1 VSTGETQERAGADPL
16 STYRSKRDAERT
28 PEPAGG
34 DAAGAGSGVRPRFVV
49 QQHAARRMHWDL
61 RLEVD
66 GVLWS
71 WAVPNGPSRDPAE
84 KRLAVHTEDHP
95 LEYLHFEDVIPEGNY
110 GAGAMIVWDQ
120 GTYVPLHPMVEGLAK
135 GKLLFDLRGHKLRGA
150 WTLVKMQKAEDDAW
164 LLIKERDAMARAG
177 PDEFADDSVL
187 SGLTVAELGSGDDP
201 AEPIRADLHRLNAP
215 RRVLDPGDTR
225 LMLAESADAP
235 FSRADWV
242 FEFKYDGYRTLA
254 FREDDEV
261 RLLTRRGNDLAA
273 AFPELVQ
280 ALLRLPYRRF
290 LLDGE
295 IVVHDDAGLPSF
307 QRLQRRAGLRRP
319 ADLRRAEGTL
329 PATLWLFDAL
339 GFEDRDLRTL
349 PLLERKAV
357 LRRLLPGAGTLRY
370 SDHVAEQGE
379 ALYEQAARLGLEG
392 VIGKKADGRYRPGRS
407 AEWLKLRVHRSDD
420 FVIVGWTTPKGSRS
434 GFGALHLAQYQD
446 GTLRW
451 TGQVGTG
458 FTDRQLRDL
467 HGQLEAGQRQTPPCA
482 GAPTGKGHA
491 WTRPELVCEVRFLE
505 RTEGGVLRQPVFIR
519 LRDDKT
525 PADCVWPAAR
535 QAIDEVEP
543 EDPADTGPAD
553 TGPADTGPGDVGPGD
568 TGPGDTGLGD
578 TGPGDTG
585 PGDTGPEGTGRG
597 DTGPAGTGRG
607 GTGPADTATAERS
620 AGAVRFTNLEKL
632 YWPEDGLT
640 KGDLIAYY
648 RVIAPW
654 MLPYLKDRPV
664 VLTRFPDGIHGKSF
678 FQKDAPSFAPEWLRT
693 VTIRGEGGER
703 DLSYFVCDNVDTLL
717 YLANS
722 GSIPLHLWSSR
733 VASIDQ
739 PDWCILDLDP
749 KDAPF
754 GDVVEVAR
762 VAKGLCDDIGLPLHV
777 KTSGSSGLHLLVPLG
792 GQLDHAQAKVLGELL
807 ARVLVR
813 RVAAIATIARA
824 VSRRGGKVYIDYLQN
839 GRGKLLAAPY
849 CVRPLPGAP
858 VSAPL
863 RWSEVR
869 PGLDI
874 RRFTI
879 RSMPRR
885 VRSLKADPLLPALTE
900 APDLLS
906 ALEAL
911 QGAG

>member
-1 VSTGETQERAGADPL
+1 MVTERGDAREQAPADSL
-16 STYRSKRDAERT
+16 EAYRSKRDAERT
-28 PEPAGG
+28 PEPEGREAARDGAGG
-34 DAAGAGSGVRPRFVV
+34 RPRFVV
-49 QQHAARRMHWDL
+49 QQHAARRLHWDL
-61 RLEVD
+61 RLEVG

-71 WAVPNGPSRDPAE
+71 WAVPQGPSRDPAA

-95 LEYLHFEDVIPEGNY
+95 MEYIDFEDVIPEGNY

-120 GTYVPLHPMVEGLAK
+120 GTYAPLHPMEEGLEK

-150 WTLVKMQKAEDDAW
+150 WTLVKMRNAEEDAW

-177 PDEFADDSVL
+177 PDEFPEDSVF
-187 SGLTVAELGSGDDP
+187 SGLTVEELASGEDP
-201 AEPIRADLHRLNAP
+201 SEPIRSEIRRLKAP
-215 RRVLDPGDTR
+215 RRVLDPLATG
-225 LMLAESADAP
+225 LMLAETADAP
-235 FSRADWV
+235 FTRAGWL
-242 FEFKYDGYRTLA
+242 FEFKYDGYRTLV
-254 FREDDEV
+254 FREDDDV
-261 RLLTRRGNDLAA
+261 RLLSRRGNDLAA
-273 AFPELVQ
+273 AFPELVR

-307 QRLQRRAGLRRP
+307 QRLQRRAGLRRSP
-319 ADLRRAEGTL
+319 DVRRAEGTL

-339 GFEDRDLRTL
+339 GFEDRDLRAL
-349 PLLERKAV
+349 PLLDRKSL

-370 SDHVAEQGE
+370 SDHVAEHGA
-379 ALYEQAARLGLEG
+379 ALYEQASRIGLEG
-392 VIGKKADGRYRPGRS
+392 VIGKKADGRYRDGRS
-407 AEWLKLRVHRSDD
+407 PEWLKVRAHRTDD
-420 FVIVGWTTPKGSRS
+420 FVVVGWTAPRRSRS
-434 GFGALHLAQYQD
+434 GFGALHLAQYEH

-467 HGQLEAGQRQTPPCA
+467 RDRLGAAGRETAPCT
-482 GAPTGKGHA
+482 GAPSGKEHA

-505 RTEGGVLRQPVFIR
+505 RTDGGLLRQPVF
-519 LRDDKT
+519 LRVREDKT
-525 PADCVWPAAR
+525 PTECLWPADPEVREELAP
-535 QAIDEVEP
+535 DEPVSP
-543 EDPADTGPAD
+543 PSSMRS
-553 TGPADTGPGDVGPGD
+553 PGV
-568 TGPGDTGLGD
+568 
-578 TGPGDTG
+578 
-585 PGDTGPEGTGRG
+585 
-597 DTGPAGTGRG
+597 
-607 GTGPADTATAERS
+607 
-620 AGAVRFTNLEKL
+620 VRFTNLDKL
-632 YWPEDGLT
+632 FWPEDDLT
-640 KGDLIAYY
+640 KGDLVAYY
-648 RVIAPW
+648 RTIAPW
-654 MLPYLKDRPV
+654 ILPYLRDRPV

-678 FQKDAPSFAPEWLRT
+678 FQKDAPSFAPDWLRT
-693 VTIRGEGGER
+693 VTIRGDEGER
-703 DLSYFVCDNVDTLL
+703 DLSYFVCEDVDTLL

-722 GSIPLHLWSSR
+722 GTIPLHLWSSR
-733 VASIDQ
+733 VATIDR

-749 KDAPF
+749 KEAPF
-754 GDVVEVAR
+754 DDVVDVAR
-762 VAKGLCDDIGLPLHV
+762 AAKALCDDIGLPLHI

-792 GQLDHAQAKVLGELL
+792 GQLDHTQAKTLGELL

-863 RWSEVR
+863 RWHEVR

-885 VRSLKADPLLPALTE
+885 VRALKADPLLPALSA
-900 APDLLS
+900 APDLFS

-911 QGAG
+911 QAGV